1 MSSTS
6 SLRNGLMA
14 FAVGAIAALGASS
27 AQADTILVW
36 DLSGG
41 VAPPGHA
48 VLNTQT
54 FTTGG
59 ITISAGGFT
68 GPIAL
73 SSGSAN
79 TALFLKNTGGDELGL
94 GLVDD
99 PTGEHELSGT
109 NIIQINFTAAR
120 TAGVTGFDF
129 MMDSSTPPDAWAV
142 FGSNSATSLGVS
154 VATGTDEAVHTL
166 MGTNANFM
174 FYNFEA
180 TAGDVLVASVSGVS
194 AVPEPATWGMM
205 LLGFLGLGFAFR
217 QSRRKVS
224 LA

>member
-14 FAVGAIAALGASS
+14 LAVGAIAALGASS

-142 FGSNSATSLGVS
+142 FGSNSATTLGTS
-154 VATGTDEAVHTL
+154 VATGTDELVHTL
-166 MGTNANFM
+166 TGVNGAFA

-180 TAGDVLVASVSGVS
+180 TAGNVLVASVSG
-194 AVPEPATWGMM
+194 AVPEPATWAMM
-205 LLGFLGLGFAFR
+205 LIGFAGLGFAFR

-224 LA
+224 FA

>member
-14 FAVGAIAALGASS
+14 LAVGAIAALGASS

-142 FGSNSATSLGVS
+142 FGSNSATTLGTS
-154 VATGTDEAVHTL
+154 VATGTDELVHTL
-166 MGTNANFM
+166 TGANGAFA

-180 TAGDVLVASVSGVS
+180 TAGNVLVASVSG
-194 AVPEPATWGMM
+194 AVPEPATWAMM
-205 LLGFLGLGFAFR
+205 LIGFAGLGFAFR

-224 LA
+224 FA